1 MISALNRLEN
11 GNLELTVNIPWSR
24 IKTSYQ
30 QVLEKLA
37 KETTLKGFRQGKAPV
52 ELVEKKIGQDK
63 LYQETLKEILPQ
75 IYLEAIKEHQLKP
88 IVNPQISVNSL
99 AEGKDWQIKA
109 ITCELPKVELGNY
122 QEEVRKAL
130 ATEKIWTPGQDKKP
144 APENET
150 QKLDKIFK
158 ALLENVK
165 LVLPEILVQDEVNR
179 MLTRLIDQTARLGL
193 TVEQYLVSS
202 GKTQEKLKEEYLQQ
216 AQETLKLELILSA
229 IADKEKVEITDEE
242 VKKMIEAIPE
252 EETKKAFANQE
263 QKTYI
268 KQLLRKRRV
277 IDNLAKL

>member
-37 KETTLKGFRQGKAPV
+37 KEATLKGFRQGKAPV
-52 ELVEKKIGQDK
+52 ELVEKKIGKDK

-75 IYLEAIKEHQLKP
+75 VYLEAIKEHQLKP

-122 QEEVRKAL
+122 QENVRKAL
-130 ATEKIWTPGQDKKP
+130 AVEKIWTPGKDKKA
-144 APENET
+144 APENEN
-150 QKLDKIFK
+150 QRLDKIFRT
-158 ALLENVK
+158 LLENIK
-165 LVLPEILVQDEVNR
+165 IVLPEILVQDEVNR

-193 TVEQYLVSS
+193 TVEQYLASS
-202 GKTQEKLKEEYLQQ
+202 GKTQEKLKEEYIQQ

-229 IADKEKVEITDEE
+229 IADKEKIDIADEE
-242 VKKMIEAIPE
+242 VEKMIEAIPE
-252 EETKKAFANQE
+252 EETKKAFTNQE
-263 QKTYI
+263 QKAYI

>member
-1 MISALNRLEN
+1 MTSALNRLEN
-11 GNLELTVNIPWSR
+11 GSLELTINIPWPR

-30 QVLEKLA
+30 QVLEKLT

-52 ELVEKKIGQDK
+52 DLVEKQIGKDK

-75 IYLEAIKEHQLKP
+75 VYLEAVKEHQLKP
-88 IVNPQISVNSL
+88 IVNPQVSVNSL

-109 ITCELPKVELGNY
+109 VTCELPKVELGDY

-130 ATEKIWTPGQDKKP
+130 ATEKIWTPGKDKKP
-144 APENET
+144 APENEN

-158 ALLENVK
+158 TLMKNVK
-165 LVLPEILVQDEVNR
+165 IKLPEILVQEEVNR
-179 MLTRLIDQTARLGL
+179 MLSRLIDQTARLGL
-193 TVEQYLVSS
+193 TVEQYLASS
-202 GKTQEKLKEEYLQQ
+202 NKTQEQIKEEYTQQ

-229 IADKEKVEITDEE
+229 IADKEKIEISDDEVE
-242 VKKMIEAIPE
+242 KMIAAVPE
-252 EETKKAFANQE
+252 EKTKKGFQTPE
-263 QKTYI
+263 QKAYI

>member
-37 KETTLKGFRQGKAPV
+37 KEATLKGFRQGKAPV
-52 ELVEKKIGQDK
+52 ELVEKKIGKDK

-75 IYLEAIKEHQLKP
+75 VYLEAIKEHQLKP
-88 IVNPQISVNSL
+88 IVNPQVSVNSL

-144 APENET
+144 APENES

-193 TVEQYLVSS
+193 TVEQYLASS

-216 AQETLKLELILSA
+216 AQETLKLELLLSA
-229 IADKEKVEITDEE
+229 IADKEKIEITDEE
-242 VKKMIEAIPE
+242 VEKMIEAIPE
-252 EETKKAFANQE
+252 EETKKAFTSQE

-268 KQLLRKRRV
+268 RQLLRKRRV

>member
-37 KETTLKGFRQGKAPV
+37 KEATLKGFRQGKAPV
-52 ELVEKKIGQDK
+52 ELVEKKIGKDK

-75 IYLEAIKEHQLKP
+75 VYLEAIKEHQLKP
-88 IVNPQISVNSL
+88 IVNPQISINSL

-109 ITCELPKVELGNY
+109 ITCELPKVELDNY
-122 QEEVRKAL
+122 QEAVRKAL
-130 ATEKIWTPGQDKKP
+130 AAEKIWTPDQDKKP
-144 APENET
+144 APNES

-193 TVEQYLVSS
+193 TVEQYLASS

-229 IADKEKVEITDEE
+229 IADKEKVEIADEE
-242 VKKMIEAIPE
+242 VEKMIEAIPE
-252 EETKKAFANQE
+252 EETKKAFTNQE
-263 QKTYI
+263 QKAYI